1 MTKNNKDFIDEV
13 INSTQQIKRVDAPP
27 FLFGKIV
34 HRIQAARNEEVYF
47 STPWLVRIAFAV
59 IVMISV
65 NALTLWS
72 VNKKPKQQFNNQL
85 ELHKV
90 AQEYFG
96 SDNVSN
102 YFY

>member
-1 MTKNNKDFIDEV
+1 MTENNKDFIDELV
-13 INSTQQIKRVDAPP
+13 NSIQQIKRIDAPP

-34 HRIQAARNEEVYF
+34 HRIQAARNEELFFNTSWV
-47 STPWLVRIAFAV
+47 VRIAFAV
-59 IVMISV
+59 IIMISV